1 MRESPSLAHRGAE
14 RALKSPGSALERRIR
29 DRFARYSPFGGSR
42 GRLQLSDAEAELGNS
57 RLSRQAT
64 RPRSASQ
71 ASSDQS
77 SLSSSSASGQQSPF
91 STWRTQEDDDDEDD
105 DDDTSPFPRTS
116 SSSSSPFRT
125 RRDYTLDTTPL
136 RPLVKSALST
146 LGWTASRAT
155 NAFAGQG
162 EKRDG
167 IARMFWGVPAS
178 ERTGGI
184 RLGGGGGGGG
194 GPPAGQRRSTTA
206 AATSGLWDSEHQL
219 PTAASGAQLFR
230 LDDDNDGDDELAPAG
245 EDAVELPA
253 RFSLDKAPAPPQT

>member
-1 MRESPSLAHRGAE
+1 M
-14 RALKSPGSALERRIR
+14 RRIR
-29 DRFARYSPFGGSR
+29 DRFARHWPFSRR
-42 GRLQLSDAEAELGNS
+42 GRLQLSDAEVELGNNS

-77 SLSSSSASGQQSPF
+77 SLSSSSGQSPF
-91 STWRTQEDDDDEDD
+91 STRRIGDD
-105 DDDTSPFPRTS
+105 DDDDDDDDSSPFPRTSS

-136 RPLVKSALST
+136 RPLVSSVLST

-167 IARMFWGVPAS
+167 IARMFWGVRAS

-184 RLGGGGGGGG
+184 RLGSGGE
-194 GPPAGQRRSTTA
+194 PPAVQRRSTTA
-206 AATSGLWDSEHQL
+206 AATPAMWNSDQS

-230 LDDDNDGDDELAPAG
+230 LDDGNDEADDELTATGAAG

-253 RFSLDKAPAPPQT
+253 RFSLDKALAPPQPQP